1 MSLKMYKSSVIYTK
15 EDVLTML
22 LKHITDGFDEK
33 VIVRSEKQNAWG
45 VNIGLN
51 ALLL

>member
-1 MSLKMYKSSVIYTK
+1 MYKSLVIYTK

-33 VIVRSEKQNAWG
+33 
-45 VNIGLN
+45 
-51 ALLL
+51 LLLDQRSIILGE